1 MCHDGINIE
10 KVGEIGQRNDPMNQ
24 AHECAADRI
33 VEVQVRQLVVDVAV
47 KNDDVVCATG
57 FRSIL
62 LTRRVVPRPLALASN
77 DAAKVDGVGQIKKV
91 PRKGEMPAWHL
102 TLARH
107 FLYLADAINLRRV
120 IACERKRSRHNPSS
134 QQDGAESCGA
144 NDVIILDRYIYDE
157 LSNLN
162 LDNPISRA
170 FVRLIHRIVPLPDLA
185 YLLDV
190 DPVVA
195 HARKPE
201 YPVDFMRQCR
211 QSYFALA
218 ALVRT
223 ITVIPPRGL
232 REATQAVLKAAKRRL
247 AASGRRVELLSED
260 SPAA

>member
-1 MCHDGINIE
+1 MPKKPMVISFSGLDGSGKSTQIE
-10 KVGEIGQRNDPMNQ
+10 QLR
-24 AHECAADRI
+24 AALHAAGLRTR
-33 VEVQVRQLVVDVAV
+33 VLTFW
-47 KNDDVVCATG
+47 DDVVVG
-57 FRSIL
+57 VKYREEFVHKVYKSERGIGVPGKPVK
-62 LTRRVVPRPLALASN
+62 RRDKNVR
-77 DAAKVDGVGQIKKV
+77 
-91 PRKGEMPAWHL
+91 AWHL